1 MAAPRGAGV
10 TLHLWSEQGPSVCQD
25 KLERVSAVKICV
37 SERVSVG
44 AHVSEIK
51 GVYEY
56 SSGCGGKSPSGLGCY
71 QRSEGPVTSE
81 RSTENIL
88 CGLGAE

>member
-1 MAAPRGAGV
+1 M
-10 TLHLWSEQGPSVCQD
+10 CQD
-25 KLERVSAVKICV
+25 KLEWVSAVKICV

-56 SSGCGGKSPSGLGCY
+56 SSGCGGKSPSGVGGY
-71 QRSEGPVTSE
+71 QRSEGPVTPGY
-81 RSTENIL
+81 RKYNVWLRGRVTARKQL
-88 CGLGAE
+88 KLVPLR

>member
-1 MAAPRGAGV
+1 M
-10 TLHLWSEQGPSVCQD
+10 CQD

-51 GVYEY
+51 AVYEY

-81 RSTENIL
+81 SSTENIT
-88 CGLGAE
+88 CGLEEAAQARLSALTSWLTGS